1 MKQRALW
8 RRGGWKR
15 QTTAYIMAFPALF
28 FFVLYLIYPLVIAF
42 RMSLYDYTGIGPLTD
57 FVGWANYKEAISN
70 SSFIGALRN
79 NFVLMGVEF
88 IVSTVL
94 AFGLAYLLFR
104 GIFGWHVFNVILF
117 LPYIIPLSVSAVIWS
132 LIYEPTIGLLNQ
144 LLGELGLTALQHTW
158 LGGTSTA
165 LGSVIG
171 VWVWRTLPFNLIIL
185 FGAMIKIPG
194 ELLEAARIDGA
205 SGMRIVRNII
215 FPLTIPTIALLA
227 VISIANDFRAFD
239 IVWIMT
245 QGGPA
250 GLTEIASSFVYKVGF
265 QENHYGYANAVA
277 FLVFVV
283 VIVFVALIALLQ
295 RRSFSSEKGE
305 SR

>member
-1 MKQRALW
+1 MRQSPLSRK
-8 RRGGWKR
+8 GGWKR
-15 QTTAYIMAFPALF
+15 QAIAYCMAFPALF
-28 FFVLYLIYPLVIAF
+28 FFVLYLIYPLIIAF
-42 RMSLYDYTGIGPLTD
+42 RMSLYDYSGIGPLKD
-57 FVGWANYKEAISN
+57 FVGWANYKEAMRD
-70 SSFIGALRN
+70 SSFFDALSN
-79 NFVLMGVEF
+79 NFTLMGVEF
-88 IVSTVL
+88 AVSTLL
-94 AFGLAYLLFR
+94 AFILAYMLFK
-104 GIFGWHVFNVILF
+104 GVFGWRAFNVILF

-144 LLGELGLTALQHTW
+144 LLGDLGLKGLQHTW

-165 LGSVIG
+165 LGSVIA
-171 VWVWRTLPFNLIIL
+171 VWIWRTLPFNLIIL

-205 SGMRIVRNII
+205 SGFRIVRHII
-215 FPLTIPTIALLA
+215 FPLTIPTIVLLA

-250 GLTEIASSFVYKVGF
+250 GLTQIASSFVYKVGF

-283 VIVFVALIALLQ
+283 VTAFVALIALLQ
-295 RRSFSSEKGE
+295 RRSFSGEKGGF
-305 SR
+305 R